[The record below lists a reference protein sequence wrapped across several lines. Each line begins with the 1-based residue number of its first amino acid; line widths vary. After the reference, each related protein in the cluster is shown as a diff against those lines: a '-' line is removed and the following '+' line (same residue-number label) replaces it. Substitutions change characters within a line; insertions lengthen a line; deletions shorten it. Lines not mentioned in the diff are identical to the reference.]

1 MSDRDKVPRW
11 ILWLGVSIAMG
22 WLLYTLRGVLAPV
35 FFAFLIAYML
45 DPLVDRIEG
54 SRLLRGKPIARAVG
68 IAVLLVGVFAVAAV
82 VILVILPMV
91 YGEIANFVKR
101 LPGLVARSR
110 AEWEP
115 LLAEYG
121 LKVPTSVGQAL
132 EELHLDVQ
140 SVLTK
145 GYTPATAV
153 VKWLL
158 GGTVSA
164 VGAIVAALIVPVF
177 AFYLLYD
184 FDVLVAKAGELIPP
198 RHRAEAHG
206 FFREVDA
213 VLGQFF
219 RGQFTVMAILSV
231 LYSVGYGVIG
241 VPLALP
247 IGIMAGLLSFIPY
260 VGSTLALATAL
271 VMTALD
277 WQGWAQ
283 ILWVLGVHAVIQGL
297 EGFVITP
304 KIMGDTVGI
313 SAIAVL
319 FALLV
324 GAELLGFTGVLLAVP
339 AAAVTKILL
348 QRIDERYRKSEFFV
362 SDAADGRSPQW
373 CCHELVPGPTA
384 VPPSM
389 AVPRS
394 PVAIRPKPR

>member
-1 MSDRDKVPRW
+1 
-11 ILWLGVSIAMG
+11 
-22 WLLYTLRGVLAPV
+22 
-35 FFAFLIAYML
+35 
-45 DPLVDRIEG
+45 
-54 SRLLRGKPIARAVG
+54 VG

-82 VILVILPMV
+82 LILVVAPMV
-91 YGEIANFVKR
+91 YEEIASFVKR

-115 LLAEYG
+115 LLAELG
-121 LKVPTSVGQAL
+121 LEVPTSVGQAF
-132 EELHLDVQ
+132 EQLHLDVQ

-145 GYTPATAV
+145 GYTPATAAL
-153 VKWLL
+153 KWLL
-158 GGTVSA
+158 GGTVSM
-164 VGAIVAALIVPVF
+164 VGALVAALIVPVF

-198 RHRAEAHG
+198 RLRPEAYG

-219 RGQFTVMAILSV
+219 RGQFTVMAILAV

-271 VMTALD
+271 LMTALD
-277 WQGWAQ
+277 WQGWTQ
-283 ILWVLGVHAVIQGL
+283 ILWVLGVHALIQGL

-324 GAELLGFTGVLLAVP
+324 GAELLGFAGVLLAVP
-339 AAAVTKILL
+339 AAAVTKILV
-348 QRIDERYRKSEFFV
+348 QRIDQRYRKSEFFV
-362 SDAADGRSPQW
+362 SGAADGGSATDSR
-373 CCHELVPGPTA
+373 
-384 VPPSM
+384 
-389 AVPRS
+389 
-394 PVAIRPKPR
+394 KD

>member
-11 ILWLGVSIAMG
+11 VLWLGVSVATG

-45 DPLVDRIEG
+45 DPLVDRVEA

-68 IAVLLVGVFAVAAV
+68 ITVLLVGAFALAAVA
-82 VILVILPMV
+82 ILVIVPMV
-91 YGEIANFVKR
+91 YEEVASFLKR
-101 LPGLVARSR
+101 LPALVARSR
-110 AEWEP
+110 AELEP
-115 LLAEYG
+115 ILAEYG
-121 LKVPTSVGQAL
+121 LEIPTSVGQAL

-140 SVLTK
+140 SLLTK

-158 GGTVSA
+158 GGTATA
-164 VGAIVAALIVPVF
+164 VGAIIAALIVPVF

-184 FDVLVAKAGELIPP
+184 FDVLVAKVGELIPP
-198 RHRAEAHG
+198 RHRPQANS
-206 FFREVDA
+206 FFRDVDA

-219 RGQFTVMAILSV
+219 RGQFTVMAILAV
-231 LYSVGYGVIG
+231 LYSVGYGAIG

-247 IGIMAGLLSFIPY
+247 IGMMAGLLSFIPY

-271 VMTALD
+271 LMTALD

-283 ILWVLGVHAVIQGL
+283 ILWVLGVHALIQGT

-313 SAIAVL
+313 SAITVL

-348 QRIDERYRKSEFFV
+348 QRIHERYRKSEFFV
-362 SDAADGRSPQW
+362 SGASDGSSASESP
-373 CCHELVPGPTA
+373 
-384 VPPSM
+384 
-389 AVPRS
+389 
-394 PVAIRPKPR
+394 KD

>member
-1 MSDRDKVPRW
+1 MSERDKVPRW
-11 ILWLGVSIAMG
+11 VLWLGVTVAAG
-22 WLLYTLRGVLAPV
+22 WLLYALRGVLAPV

-54 SRLLRGKPIARAVG
+54 SRLLRGRPIGRAVG
-68 IAVLLVGVFAVAAV
+68 IAVLLVGVFAVGAIA
-82 VILVILPMV
+82 ILVIVPMV
-91 YGEIANFVKR
+91 YEEIASFLRR

-121 LKVPTSVGQAL
+121 LAVPTSVGEAL
-132 EELHLDVQ
+132 EELHLDIQ
-140 SVLTK
+140 SVVTK

-153 VKWLL
+153 AKWLL
-158 GGTVSA
+158 GGTASA
-164 VGAIVAALIVPVF
+164 IGAIVAALIVPVF

-184 FDVLVAKAGELIPP
+184 FDALVARAAELIPP
-198 RHRAEAHG
+198 RHRPEAHG

-219 RGQFTVMAILSV
+219 RGQFTVMAILAA
-231 LYSVGYGVIG
+231 LYSVGYGAIG

-247 IGIMAGLLSFIPY
+247 IGLMAGLLSFIPY

-271 VMTALD
+271 LMTALD
-277 WQGWAQ
+277 WQGWTQ
-283 ILWVLGVHAVIQGL
+283 VLWVLGVHAVIQGL

-339 AAAVTKILL
+339 TAAVVKILL

-362 SDAADGRSPQW
+362 GR
-373 CCHELVPGPTA
+373 TA
-384 VPPSM
+384 EAKSATEPP
-389 AVPRS
+389 
-394 PVAIRPKPR
+394 KD

>member
-1 MSDRDKVPRW
+1 MP
-11 ILWLGVSIAMG
+11 G
-22 WLLYTLRGVLAPV
+22 
-35 FFAFLIAYML
+35 
-45 DPLVDRIEG
+45 
-54 SRLLRGKPIARAVG
+54 
-68 IAVLLVGVFAVAAV
+68 
-82 VILVILPMV
+82 
-91 YGEIANFVKR
+91 FVKR

-115 LLAEYG
+115 VLAEYG
-121 LKVPTSVGQAL
+121 LQIPTSVGQAL

-158 GGTVSA
+158 GGTVSM

-184 FDVLVAKAGELIPP
+184 FDVLVAKIGDLSPP
-198 RHRAEAHG
+198 RLRPEAFG

-219 RGQFTVMAILSV
+219 RGQFTVMVILAA
-231 LYSVGYGVIG
+231 LYSVGYGAIG

-260 VGSTLALATAL
+260 VGSTLALGTAL
-271 VMTALD
+271 LMTALD
-277 WQGWAQ
+277 WQGWTQ
-283 ILWVLGVHAVIQGL
+283 ILWVLGVHAAIQGF
-297 EGFVITP
+297 ESFVITP

-362 SDAADGRSPQW
+362 SGTADGRGATESP
-373 CCHELVPGPTA
+373 
-384 VPPSM
+384 
-389 AVPRS
+389 
-394 PVAIRPKPR
+394 KD

>member
-1 MSDRDKVPRW
+1 MSERDKVPRW
-11 ILWLGVSIAMG
+11 VLWLGVAVATG

-45 DPLVDRIEG
+45 DPLVDRIEA
-54 SRLLRGKPIARAVG
+54 SRLLRGRPIARAVG
-68 IAVLLVGVFAVAAV
+68 IAVLLVGAFALAAIA
-82 VILVILPMV
+82 ILVIVPMV
-91 YGEIANFVKR
+91 YEEVASFLKR
-101 LPGLVARSR
+101 LPALVARSR
-110 AEWEP
+110 AALEP
-115 LLAEYG
+115 ILAEYG
-121 LKVPTSVGQAL
+121 LEIPTSVGEAL
-132 EELHLDVQ
+132 EELHLDIQ

-158 GGTVSA
+158 GGTASA
-164 VGAIVAALIVPVF
+164 VGAIIAALIVPVF

-184 FDVLVAKAGELIPP
+184 FDVLVAKVGELIPP
-198 RHRAEAHG
+198 RHRPQANS

-219 RGQFTVMAILSV
+219 RGQFTVMGILAV
-231 LYSVGYGVIG
+231 LYSVGYGAIG

-271 VMTALD
+271 LMTALD

-283 ILWVLGVHAVIQGL
+283 ILWVLGVHALIQGL

-339 AAAVTKILL
+339 AAAVTKILV

-362 SDAADGRSPQW
+362 SGSTDGSSAS
-373 CCHELVPGPTA
+373 E
-384 VPPSM
+384 PP
-389 AVPRS
+389 
-394 PVAIRPKPR
+394 KD

>member
-1 MSDRDKVPRW
+1 MSERDQIPRW
-11 ILWLGVSIAMG
+11 VLWLGVSVATG

-35 FFAFLIAYML
+35 FFAFLLAYML
-45 DPLVDRIEG
+45 DPLVDRIEA
-54 SRLLRGKPIARAVG
+54 SRLLRGKPMARAVG
-68 IAVLLVGVFAVAAV
+68 IAVLLVGALALAAVA
-82 VILVILPMV
+82 ILVIVPMV
-91 YGEIANFVKR
+91 YEEVSSFLKR
-101 LPGLVARSR
+101 LPALVAHSR
-110 AEWEP
+110 DELEP
-115 LLAEYG
+115 ILVEYG
-121 LKVPTSVGQAL
+121 LEIPTSLGQAL
-132 EELHLDVQ
+132 EELHLDIQ

-153 VKWLL
+153 LKWLL
-158 GGTVSA
+158 GGTASA
-164 VGAIVAALIVPVF
+164 VGAIIAALIVPVF

-184 FDVLVAKAGELIPP
+184 FDVLVAKAGDLIPA
-198 RHRAEAHG
+198 RHRSWANG
-206 FFREVDA
+206 FFSEVDL

-231 LYSVGYGVIG
+231 LYSVGYGSIG

-260 VGSTLALATAL
+260 LGSTLALATAL
-271 VMTALD
+271 LMTALD
-277 WQGWAQ
+277 WQGWSQ

-313 SAIAVL
+313 SAIVVL

-348 QRIDERYRKSEFFV
+348 QRVLVRYRTSEFFV
-362 SDAADGRSPQW
+362 SGASDESDAS
-373 CCHELVPGPTA
+373 ET
-384 VPPSM
+384 
-389 AVPRS
+389 
-394 PVAIRPKPR
+394 PKD

>member
-1 MSDRDKVPRW
+1 MSERDRVPRW
-11 ILWLGVSIAMG
+11 VLWLGLSLAFA
-22 WLLYTLRGVLAPV
+22 WLLYALRSVLAPV

-45 DPLVDRIEG
+45 DPLVDRIEE
-54 SRLLRGKPIARAVG
+54 SRLLRGRSIGRAVG
-68 IAVLLVGVFAVAAV
+68 IAVLLLGVFGIAAV
-82 VILVILPMV
+82 TMLVILPMV
-91 YGEIANFVKR
+91 YEEIASFVRR
-101 LPGLVARSR
+101 LPGLVERSR

-115 LLAEYG
+115 ILAEYG
-121 LKVPTSVGQAL
+121 LVVPASVEEAF
-132 EELHLDVQ
+132 EELHLDLQ

-158 GGTVSA
+158 GGTASA
-164 VGAIVAALIVPVF
+164 VAAIVASLMIPVF

-184 FDVLVAKAGELIPP
+184 FDLLVARMGELIPP
-198 RHRAEAHG
+198 RLRPRATS
-206 FFREVDA
+206 FFKEVDA

-219 RGQFTVMAILSV
+219 RGQFTVMAILAV
-231 LYSVGYGVIG
+231 LYSLGYGSIG

-247 IGIMAGLLSFIPY
+247 IGIMAGMLSFIPY

-271 VMTALD
+271 LMTALD
-277 WQGWAQ
+277 WQGWTQ
-283 ILWVLGVHAVIQGL
+283 VLWVLGVHAVIQGL

-339 AAAVTKILL
+339 AAAVIKILL
-348 QRIDERYRKSEFFV
+348 QRIDARYRKSDFFV
-362 SDAADGRSPQW
+362 GPEPEAARARD
-373 CCHELVPGPTA
+373 EA
-384 VPPSM
+384 
-389 AVPRS
+389 
-394 PVAIRPKPR
+394 KD

>member
-1 MSDRDKVPRW
+1 MSERDKVPRW
-11 ILWLGVSIAMG
+11 VLWLGVSLAIG
-22 WLLYTLRGVLAPV
+22 WLFYALRGVLAPV

-45 DPLVDRIEG
+45 DPLVDRIEA
-54 SRLLRGKPIARAVG
+54 SRLLRGRTFARAVG
-68 IAVLLVGVFAVAAV
+68 IAVLLVGVFAVAAFS
-82 VILVILPMV
+82 ILIILPMV
-91 YGEIANFVKR
+91 YEEIASFVKR

-121 LKVPTSVGQAL
+121 MKVPKSVGEAF

-140 SVLTK
+140 SVVTK
-145 GYTPATAV
+145 GYTPVTAV
-153 VKWLL
+153 AKWLL
-158 GGTVSA
+158 GGTASA
-164 VGAIVAALIVPVF
+164 VAAIVASLIVPVF

-184 FDVLVAKAGELIPP
+184 FDALVARAAELIPP
-198 RHRAEAHG
+198 RHRPEAHG

-219 RGQFTVMAILSV
+219 RGQFTVMAILAT
-231 LYSVGYGVIG
+231 LYSLGYGSIG

-247 IGIMAGLLSFIPY
+247 IGIMAGVLSFIPY

-271 VMTALD
+271 LMTALD
-277 WQGWAQ
+277 WQGWTQ
-283 ILWVLGVHAVIQGL
+283 ILWVLGVHALIQGL

-319 FALLV
+319 FALLI

-339 AAAVTKILL
+339 AAAVIKILL
-348 QRIDERYRKSEFFV
+348 QRIDDRYRKSEFFV
-362 SDAADGRSPQW
+362 GGAASASSAN
-373 CCHELVPGPTA
+373 E
-384 VPPSM
+384 PS
-389 AVPRS
+389 
-394 PVAIRPKPR
+394 KD

>member
-1 MSDRDKVPRW
+1 MSERDRVPRW
-11 ILWLGVSIAMG
+11 VLWIGISVATG

-45 DPLVDRIEG
+45 DPLVDRIEE

-82 VILVILPMV
+82 LILVVAPMV
-91 YGEIANFVKR
+91 YEEIASFVKR

-110 AEWEP
+110 AAWEP
-115 LLAEYG
+115 LLAELG
-121 LKVPTSVGQAL
+121 LEVPTSVGQAF
-132 EELHLDVQ
+132 EQLHVDVQ

-145 GYTPATAV
+145 GYTPATAA

-164 VGAIVAALIVPVF
+164 VGAFVAALIVPVF

-198 RHRAEAHG
+198 RHRPEAHG

-219 RGQFTVMAILSV
+219 RGQFTVMTILAV
-231 LYSVGYGVIG
+231 LYSAGYGVIG
-241 VPLALP
+241 VPLAVP

-271 VMTALD
+271 LMTALD
-277 WQGWAQ
+277 WQGWTQ
-283 ILWVLGVHAVIQGL
+283 ILWVLGVYGLIQGL

-362 SDAADGRSPQW
+362 SGAADESSVTESP
-373 CCHELVPGPTA
+373 
-384 VPPSM
+384 
-389 AVPRS
+389 
-394 PVAIRPKPR
+394 KD

>member
-1 MSDRDKVPRW
+1 MSERDKVPRW
-11 ILWLGVSIAMG
+11 VLWIGVSVATG

-45 DPLVDRIEG
+45 DPLVDRIEE
-54 SRLLRGKPIARAVG
+54 SRLLRGRPIARAVG

-82 VILVILPMV
+82 LILVVAPMV
-91 YGEIANFVKR
+91 YEEIASFVKR

-115 LLAEYG
+115 LLAG
-121 LKVPTSVGQAL
+121 LGIEVPTSVGQAF
-132 EELHLDVQ
+132 EQLHVDVQ

-145 GYTPATAV
+145 GYTPATAA

-158 GGTVSA
+158 GGTVS
-164 VGAIVAALIVPVF
+164 VIGAIVAALIVPVF

-184 FDVLVAKAGELIPP
+184 FDVLVGKVGELIPP
-198 RHRAEAHG
+198 RLRPEAHG
-206 FFREVDA
+206 FFGEVDA

-219 RGQFTVMAILSV
+219 RGQFTVMATLAV
-231 LYSVGYGVIG
+231 LYSLGYGVIG

-271 VMTALD
+271 LMTALD
-277 WQGWAQ
+277 WQGWTQ
-283 ILWVLGVHAVIQGL
+283 ILWVLGVHAMIQGL

-348 QRIDERYRKSEFFV
+348 QRIDQRYRRSEFFV
-362 SDAADGRSPQW
+362 SGAADGSSVTESP
-373 CCHELVPGPTA
+373 
-384 VPPSM
+384 
-389 AVPRS
+389 
-394 PVAIRPKPR
+394 KD

>member
-1 MSDRDKVPRW
+1 MSERDRVPRW
-11 ILWLGVSIAMG
+11 VLWIGISVATG

-45 DPLVDRIEG
+45 DPLVDRIEE

-82 VILVILPMV
+82 LILVVAPMV
-91 YGEIANFVKR
+91 YEEIASFVKR

-110 AEWEP
+110 ATWEP
-115 LLAEYG
+115 LLAE
-121 LKVPTSVGQAL
+121 LRLEVPTSVGQAF
-132 EELHLDVQ
+132 EQLHVDVQ

-145 GYTPATAV
+145 GYTPATAA

-164 VGAIVAALIVPVF
+164 VGAFVAALIVPVF

-198 RHRAEAHG
+198 RHRPEAHG

-219 RGQFTVMAILSV
+219 RGQFTVMTILAV
-231 LYSVGYGVIG
+231 LYSLGYGVIG
-241 VPLALP
+241 VPLAVP

-271 VMTALD
+271 LMTALD
-277 WQGWAQ
+277 WQGWTQ
-283 ILWVLGVHAVIQGL
+283 ILWVLGVHGLIQGL

-362 SDAADGRSPQW
+362 SGAADESSVTESP
-373 CCHELVPGPTA
+373 
-384 VPPSM
+384 
-389 AVPRS
+389 
-394 PVAIRPKPR
+394 KD